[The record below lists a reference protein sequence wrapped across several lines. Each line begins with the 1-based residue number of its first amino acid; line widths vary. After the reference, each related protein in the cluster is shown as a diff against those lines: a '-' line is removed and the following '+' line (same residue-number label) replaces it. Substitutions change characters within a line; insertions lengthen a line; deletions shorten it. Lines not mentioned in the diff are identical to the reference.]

1 MSEDSIKNKL
11 QLDIKGKNILIT
23 GGNSGIGLA
32 LTKNLLAL
40 NNKVISTYREDGQNL
55 IAINDINLSIIKL
68 DQSDFNNF
76 NDFEKKIE
84 DAAIDI
90 IRFVMSF
97 LNQAEKEKKD
107 NLNNSEVVK
116 ILKKLI
122 KKNEDAFNQFSQAK
136 RMDLAEKEKKEMEIV
151 SRYLPEEMNEE
162 EIINIVKTS
171 IKNIGATTVKDMGK
185 VMSDIKKTHE
195 SSIDMSLVS
204 KHVKNFLS

>member
-1 MSEDSIKNKL
+1 M
-11 QLDIKGKNILIT
+11 
-23 GGNSGIGLA
+23 
-32 LTKNLLAL
+32 
-40 NNKVISTYREDGQNL
+40 
-55 IAINDINLSIIKL
+55 
-68 DQSDFNNF
+68 
-76 NDFEKKIE
+76 
-84 DAAIDI
+84 
-90 IRFVMSF
+90 
-97 LNQAEKEKKD
+97 
-107 NLNNSEVVK
+107 K

>member
-11 QLDIKGKNILIT
+11 QLDIVSFMK
-23 GGNSGIGLA
+23 SGD
-32 LTKNLLAL
+32 KD
-40 NNKVISTYREDGQNL
+40 KV
-55 IAINDINLSIIKL
+55 
-68 DQSDFNNF
+68 
-76 NDFEKKIE
+76 
-84 DAAIDI
+84 DI

-185 VMSDIKKTHE
+185 VMTDIKKTHE

>member
-11 QLDIKGKNILIT
+11 QLDIVSFMK
-23 GGNSGIGLA
+23 SGD
-32 LTKNLLAL
+32 KD
-40 NNKVISTYREDGQNL
+40 KV
-55 IAINDINLSIIKL
+55 
-68 DQSDFNNF
+68 
-76 NDFEKKIE
+76 
-84 DAAIDI
+84 DI

>member
-1 MSEDSIKNKL
+1 MK
-11 QLDIKGKNILIT
+11 
-23 GGNSGIGLA
+23 SGD
-32 LTKNLLAL
+32 KD
-40 NNKVISTYREDGQNL
+40 KV
-55 IAINDINLSIIKL
+55 
-68 DQSDFNNF
+68 
-76 NDFEKKIE
+76 
-84 DAAIDI
+84 DI

>member
-11 QLDIKGKNILIT
+11 QLDIVSFMK
-23 GGNSGIGLA
+23 SGD
-32 LTKNLLAL
+32 KD
-40 NNKVISTYREDGQNL
+40 KV
-55 IAINDINLSIIKL
+55 
-68 DQSDFNNF
+68 
-76 NDFEKKIE
+76 
-84 DAAIDI
+84 DI
-90 IRFVMSF
+90 IRFVVSF